1 MRPSFVRSK
10 SAPQAS
16 NSFTRAG
23 ASLACNS
30 AIRQLFRYCPPRSV
44 SAKCTRQLSRSSTL
58 ASAAATP
65 PSAITVCALP
75 SRLLQ
80 TRPTLA
86 PAALASIAA
95 RSPAPPAPITS
106 TSWSCSRWLAMS
118 DDDPRVVDDAHG
130 HQAHVDVGDADEHQR
145 GPRPAPVEG
154 VEPAGLLPRPH
165 PCLAE
170 ARAVGAVHAP
180 ADQVAEGVA
189 AEEVAA
195 QQHGVDG
202 EDDGAQPDPEAPAE
216 VECLGRVV
224 PEEGEDDERQVEEV
238 AVEVLQDQGEEGLA

>member
-1 MRPSFVRSK
+1 M
-10 SAPQAS
+10 
-16 NSFTRAG
+16 
-23 ASLACNS
+23 
-30 AIRQLFRYCPPRSV
+30 RQLFTYCPPRSV

-106 TSWSCSRWLAMS
+106 TSWSCSRWLDMS
-118 DDDPRVVDDAHG
+118 DDDPRVVDDAHR
-130 HQAHVDVGDADEHQR
+130 AEAPVDVGDADEHEGSP
-145 GPRPAPVEG
+145 GPVAVEG
-154 VEPAGLLPRPH
+154 VEPAGFLPRPVAR
-165 PCLAE
+165 LAE

-195 QQHGVDG
+195 EQHGVHG
-202 EDDGAQPDPEAPAE
+202 EDD
-216 VECLGRVV
+216 
-224 PEEGEDDERQVEEV
+224 
-238 AVEVLQDQGEEGLA
+238 